1 MKANNFVPD
10 KDYTEVL
17 TGHVQDHFISESAFN
32 QQYYNFHRS
41 GTAADPDSNILK
53 FKNFSTKKIFETH
66 NPNCITSNS
75 KNDEKIRKK
84 LKAKRVKNDDPESE
98 DFKGPWA
105 GYEGEGLFDTV
116 NQKPRQIVLE
126 EIAETE
132 AQVRAEKL
140 KEREPEVD
148 PFNLPEKK
156 IEIQEPD
163 FEPSSKMHIKEKY
176 DYQGRSFIES
186 TNSGT
191 KLRDLSKSYL
201 PKNLLHVYKGH
212 QKGVQ
217 CVKFYPRFGT
227 FLLTGSF
234 DGTAKLWS
242 VYNKRRLVQTYKGH
256 TSALRDI
263 SFAPDGLTFISGGF
277 DSRIQLW
284 DTETGQVIRTFAV
297 QKHPYCL
304 KFNPDE
310 DRQHSFLNA
319 SMNHNIEQYDVRTGR
334 RNVVYQDHL
343 GPVNSVVFCDN
354 NKRFV
359 STGDDKK
366 IYLWEFGVPVVIK
379 HIADPKVNAVTRTFL
394 HPNQRC
400 FLGQTQNNQVLVFDT
415 RDSGLRLLKN
425 KKFQG
430 HLSAGFSVGITAST
444 GNGSFIVS
452 GDQKGRLFFWDW
464 KKCTNLCT
472 LEAHEK
478 VTIDVAWSPN
488 ERGLLATCSWDS
500 TVRLWGSQR

>member
-1 MKANNFVPD
+1 MKANNIAPIKEF
-10 KDYTEVL
+10 TEVL
-17 TGHVQDHFISESAFN
+17 TGHVKDHFISETAFN
-32 QQYYNFHRS
+32 EQFYNFNRS
-41 GTAADPDSNILK
+41 GIAADPDSDKLK
-53 FKNFSTKKIFETH
+53 YKNFSTKKSFKRD
-66 NPNCITSNS
+66 NPRCIS
-75 KNDEKIRKK
+75 KNTKKDETVRRA
-84 LKAKRVKNDDPESE
+84 LKAKRIKNDDPES
-98 DFKGPWA
+98 DNFKGPWA
-105 GYEGEGLFDTV
+105 CYEGDGLFDTV

-126 EIAETE
+126 EMAETE
-132 AQVRAEKL
+132 DQVRAEKL
-140 KEREPEVD
+140 KEREPQVD
-148 PFNLPEKK
+148 PFNMPEHK
-156 IEIQEPD
+156 IEILEPE
-163 FEPSSKMHIKEKY
+163 FQPSSTIHIKDKM
-176 DYQGRSFIES
+176 DYQGRSFIDRVNS
-186 TNSGT
+186 RTNI
-191 KLRDLSKSYL
+191 RDLHKSYL

-217 CVKFYPRFGT
+217 CVKFFPKYGT

-242 VYNKRRLVQTYKGH
+242 VYNKRRLIQTYKGH
-256 TSALRDI
+256 TSALRDA
-263 SFAPDGLTFISGGF
+263 SFAPDGLTFITGGF

-284 DTETGQVIRTFAV
+284 DTETGDVIRTFKV

-304 KFNPDE
+304 RFNPDP

-334 RNVVYQDHL
+334 RNVMYQDHL
-343 GPVNSVVFCDN
+343 GPVNSIVFCDN

-379 HIADPKVNAVTRTFL
+379 HIADPKVHAITKTFL
-394 HPNQRC
+394 HPNGRC

-430 HLSAGFSVGITAST
+430 HLSSGFSVGVTAST
-444 GNGSFIVS
+444 QTGAFVVS

-488 ERGLLATCSWDS
+488 ERGLLATCSWDC
-500 TVRLWGSQR
+500 TVRLWGSQK